1 LTVWLLLPALRQCPA
16 FLQEDECFVVLLPDF
31 SVSEVTT
38 SISRILGS
46 LQEEEKVSDELKQN
60 NTDLNNQ
67 AGTVLCQTKIDQNIP
82 KLNNKVLSPDKT
94 ELVSFCDTLLDN
106 DENLFI
112 SDHPDD
118 SEPAS
123 QPDEAEVPSKDVVKL
138 DEKKQQRK
146 KNDTLI
152 GPRTVKKSYEGEIL
166 PGSHP
171 YKCTFCDKRFK
182 QVGHANLHERTHTG
196 DKKYICSY
204 CQKKFNQLSHLKD
217 HERIHTGEKPFVCD
231 MCGKCFGYNSALK
244 SHKKIHTGEKTYK
257 CGFCEKSFNQ
267 LGNLRTHERLH
278 TGELKF
284 MCSECG
290 KCYNT
295 RSNLGRHACNRS
307 LQTSGGIG
315 TAERSCPQAQETVL
329 PPPQYLLQK
338 LD

>member
-1 LTVWLLLPALRQCPA
+1 MTYIWSQVA
-16 FLQEDECFVVLLPDF
+16 
-31 SVSEVTT
+31 S
-38 SISRILGS
+38 SISRILGA
-46 LQEEEKVSDELKQN
+46 LQEEEKVSDALKQDN
-60 NTDLNNQ
+60 IDLNNQ
-67 AGTVLCQTKIDQNIP
+67 ATILCQTKIDQNIP
-82 KLNNKVLSPDKT
+82 QLSNKVISPDKA

-112 SDHPDD
+112 SDNPDVI
-118 SEPAS
+118 EPAS
-123 QPDEAEVPSKDVVKL
+123 QPDEAVAPCKGVMKL
-138 DEKKQQRK
+138 DVKKQQRK
-146 KNDTLI
+146 RNDTLI

-171 YKCTFCDKRFK
+171 YKCTYCDKRFK

-196 DKKYICSY
+196 DKKYVCSY

-315 TAERSCPQAQETVL
+315 
-329 PPPQYLLQK
+329 
-338 LD
+338 

>member
-1 LTVWLLLPALRQCPA
+1 MSFYFQTSQCQRCGIEAFEALACILSQ
-16 FLQEDECFVVLLPDF
+16 
-31 SVSEVTT
+31 VTS
-38 SISRILGS
+38 SISRILGG
-46 LQEEEKVSDELKQN
+46 LQKEEKVSDELKEN
-60 NTDLNNQ
+60 IDTELNNQ

-82 KLNNKVLSPDKT
+82 QLNNKVLSPDKAD
-94 ELVSFCDTLLDN
+94 LVSFCDNLLDN

-112 SDHPDD
+112 SDSPDE
-118 SEPAS
+118 SEPAI
-123 QPDEAEVPSKDVVKL
+123 QPDKTVAPPCKDVVNL
-138 DEKKQQRK
+138 DQKKEKQRK
-146 KNDTLI
+146 KNDTFI

-171 YKCTFCDKRFK
+171 YKCTYCEKRFK

-257 CGFCEKSFNQ
+257 CGFCEKTFNQ

-307 LQTSGGIG
+307 LHTSGEIG
-315 TAERSCPQAQETVL
+315 
-329 PPPQYLLQK
+329 
-338 LD
+338 

>member
-1 LTVWLLLPALRQCPA
+1 MT
-16 FLQEDECFVVLLPDF
+16 
-31 SVSEVTT
+31 S
-38 SISRILGS
+38 SISRILGVFH
-46 LQEEEKVSDELKQN
+46 EEEKISDPQKQN
-60 NTDLNNQ
+60 KVDNQ
-67 AGTVLCQTKIDQNIP
+67 GTILCQTKIDQNIP
-82 KLNNKVLSPDKT
+82 QLSNKGLSPDKA

-106 DENLFI
+106 NENLFI
-112 SDHPDD
+112 SDNPDD
-118 SEPAS
+118 SDPPI
-123 QPDEAEVPSKDVVKL
+123 QPDEAEIPCKDAVKL

-146 KNDTLI
+146 KTDTLI

-171 YKCTFCDKRFK
+171 YKCTYCDKRFK

-315 TAERSCPQAQETVL
+315 YVSGSGVF
-329 PPPQYLLQK
+329 
-338 LD
+338 DIS

>member
-1 LTVWLLLPALRQCPA
+1 LSFYFQTSQCQRCGIEAFEALACILSQ
-16 FLQEDECFVVLLPDF
+16 
-31 SVSEVTT
+31 VTS
-38 SISRILGS
+38 SISRILGG
-46 LQEEEKVSDELKQN
+46 LQKEEKVSDELKEN
-60 NTDLNNQ
+60 IDTELNNQ

-82 KLNNKVLSPDKT
+82 QLNNKVLSPEKAD
-94 ELVSFCDTLLDN
+94 LVSFCDNLLDN

-112 SDHPDD
+112 SDSPDE
-118 SEPAS
+118 SEPAI
-123 QPDEAEVPSKDVVKL
+123 QPDKTVAPPCKDVVNL
-138 DEKKQQRK
+138 DQKKEKQRK
-146 KNDTLI
+146 KNDTFI

-171 YKCTFCDKRFK
+171 YKCTYCEKRFK

-307 LQTSGGIG
+307 LHTSGEIG
-315 TAERSCPQAQETVL
+315 TAERSCPQTQQAVV
-329 PPPQYLLQK
+329 PPPQYILQK
-338 LD
+338 ID

>member
-1 LTVWLLLPALRQCPA
+1 MVSCFTTGWLSGCSCLRFDTAKHLSRRTMTALS
-16 FLQEDECFVVLLPDF
+16 F
-31 SVSEVTT
+31 SFQTFPWQRWGVDKEENIRNLFSQVTS
-38 SISRILGS
+38 SISRIFH
-46 LQEEEKVSDELKQN
+46 QEDKIPAKTKQN
-60 NTDLNNQ
+60 NNEG
-67 AGTVLCQTKIDQNIP
+67 AILCQTKINQNIP
-82 KLNNKVLSPDKT
+82 RPHNKAVSPDKT
-94 ELVSFCDTLLDN
+94 ELVSFCDDLLDN
-106 DENLFI
+106 EENLFI
-112 SDHPDD
+112 SDKPDD
-118 SEPAS
+118 SEAGI
-123 QPDEAEVPSKDVVKL
+123 QPEESGLPCKDLAKL
-138 DEKKQQRK
+138 DDKKQQRK
-146 KNDTLI
+146 KTETMI
-152 GPRTVKKSYEGEIL
+152 SPRTVKKPYEGEML

-171 YKCTFCDKRFK
+171 YKCTYCEKRFK

-284 MCSECG
+284 MCTECG

-295 RSNLGRHACNRS
+295 RSNLGRHACNRR

-315 TAERSCPQAQETVL
+315 LVSCSN
-329 PPPQYLLQK
+329 
-338 LD
+338 

>member
-1 LTVWLLLPALRQCPA
+1 MT
-16 FLQEDECFVVLLPDF
+16 
-31 SVSEVTT
+31 S
-38 SISRILGS
+38 SISRILGA
-46 LQEEEKVSDELKQN
+46 LEEEEKVSNPPSQSN
-60 NTDLNNQ
+60 MDLNNQ
-67 AGTVLCQTKIDQNIP
+67 GTILCQTKIDENIP
-82 KLNNKVLSPDKT
+82 QLSNQGHSPDKA

-112 SDHPDD
+112 SDNPDD
-118 SEPAS
+118 SEPS
-123 QPDEAEVPSKDVVKL
+123 NQPDEAEVSCKDVVKL
-138 DEKKQQRK
+138 DEKKQPRK
-146 KNDTLI
+146 KTDALI

-171 YKCTFCDKRFK
+171 YKCTYCDKRFK

-315 TAERSCPQAQETVL
+315 
-329 PPPQYLLQK
+329 
-338 LD
+338 